1 MHILS
6 KALLFGLIIIC
17 CTAFVEASEMTVKI
31 CAEKDYDCQV
41 MPLQDVKK
49 VEKIVNGEI
58 LRITFYN
65 GQQLDITIRNKWYKI
80 DTKK

>member
-1 MHILS
+1 MHAWTKLILV
-6 KALLFGLIIIC
+6 LLLVA
-17 CTAFVEASEMTVKI
+17 TVKASEMTVKI

-65 GQQLDITIRNKWYKI
+65 GQQLDITVRNKWYKI